1 MTAFTLTSR
10 LPWLTGVRSLR
21 SIPLQ
26 TRTVASLSPMTATA
40 ERVRRA
46 MLYVPGSEESKIKK
60 SLTSPADCVI
70 YDLEDSVAANRKG
83 AAREM
88 VFEALKLGT
97 ESKSELAVRI
107 NAVSSGLAFD
117 DLNVVLQSKQLQA
130 IVIPKVESAKD
141 VNFVCQLIDSLAV
154 ESNRDNIQLVACV
167 ESALGVMN
175 LREIA
180 TASPRVGALLFAAED
195 YCADLG
201 LHRSRQ
207 KMEMLYARSALVTA
221 AHAFGLQAIDLV
233 CMDFRN
239 PDVLAEEC
247 ANGRDM
253 GFTGKQAIHPNQVEV
268 IQNTFM
274 PSEEQVM
281 RAQRIVEGYAASE
294 KEGKGAYGLD
304 GEAIDMPVYKWAQKI
319 LSRVNK
325 ARTSVDN

>member
-1 MTAFTLTSR
+1 MTAFTLVAR
-10 LPWLTGVRSLR
+10 LPWLTGIRSLR
-21 SIPLQ
+21 PIPRQ
-26 TRTVASLSPMTATA
+26 ARTIATLSPVAAAT

-70 YDLEDSVAANRKG
+70 YDLEDSVATNRKG

-97 ESKSELAVRI
+97 ASKSELAVRI
-107 NAVSSGLAFD
+107 NSVSSGLAFD

-130 IVIPKVESAKD
+130 IVVPKVESAKD
-141 VNFVCQLIDSLAV
+141 VNFVCQLIDALAV
-154 ESNRDNIQLVACV
+154 ESNRDNIQLIACV

-180 TASPRVGALLFAAED
+180 TASPRVEALLFAAED

-201 LHRSRQ
+201 LHRTRQ
-207 KMEMLYARSALVTA
+207 KTELLYARSALVTA

-268 IQNTFM
+268 IQKTFM
-274 PSEEQVM
+274 PSEEQVI
-281 RAQRIVEGYAASE
+281 RAQRIVEGYTASE
-294 KEGKGAYGLD
+294 KKGKGAYGLN

-325 ARTSVDN
+325 TRTPSDA